1 VTKDEDDGV
10 VGSVWVVLGQCRSCV
25 CKRPA
30 GRAES
35 LNGPKTRTM
44 A

>member
-25 CKRPA
+25 CACVK
-30 GRAES
+30 GRQVG
-35 LNGPKTRTM
+35 LKV
-44 A
+44 